1 MIIEFNYTK
10 ADGNS
15 EHKKVGVLGL
25 DENNIQG
32 IELNKVEA
40 EINGDKTKEEEYK
53 ALINWF
59 STLKPTLQ
67 KLTESKSI
75 NIFTKDNVGEN
86 TYDLKSY
93 MKYFRKYLINKS
105 DYKNEVTPKE
115 EKNVSPEKNEE
126 EAKIVEDFLIKHC
139 YNRLCCRGSVTIAS
153 EDQIKNFFNM
163 ENLKEGDYLIVN
175 NLAFTIN
182 NLDGMPAQ
190 IITKDDWII
199 LKEVEN
205 GKPTKISFVLTKKVL
220 ADALKEKNE
229 TSITLDKDF
238 KRNF

>member
-25 DENNIQG
+25 DENTIQG

-75 NIFTKDNVGEN
+75 NVFTKDNVGEN

-126 EAKIVEDFLIKHC
+126 EAKTVK
-139 YNRLCCRGSVTIAS
+139 
-153 EDQIKNFFNM
+153 
-163 ENLKEGDYLIVN
+163 
-175 NLAFTIN
+175 
-182 NLDGMPAQ
+182 
-190 IITKDDWII
+190 
-199 LKEVEN
+199 
-205 GKPTKISFVLTKKVL
+205 
-220 ADALKEKNE
+220 
-229 TSITLDKDF
+229 
-238 KRNF
+238 